1 MNSIFNQDSIPK
13 DGQSEIPKVGSA
25 DLFCCDEPAEQR
37 AGRVHAALAAANH
50 TLARQELQDWL
61 SAWMRSLPPRPERT
75 QLRQPLL
82 WSCLAAYCSQ
92 TGDLELI
99 ERLWQV
105 FDRLPAPESLAD
117 PDGALPLLGVPIL
130 NRVDLL
136 ARLLA
141 TLDHP
146 VQTLAIVD
154 NSAGTPGHTEIAAEL
169 AELQQRGHPLIQSIR
184 IASPF
189 SNMGVAA
196 SWNLILSSFPQL
208 PCALLAN
215 NDLCLAPGVL
225 ARAMACLDVGRA
237 QFLALLPAPHAFAGF
252 LITSRCWDQLGLFD
266 PGFHPAY
273 CEDLDYR
280 DRLDNA
286 PHVEQL
292 DGSFAHAAMGA
303 CNPEHSATISSQP
316 HLQKHNSV
324 SYPLNQ
330 LWYLSERRRR
340 RDPRGCWRRLW
351 LAQWSET
358 P

>member
-1 MNSIFNQDSIPK
+1 
-13 DGQSEIPKVGSA
+13 
-25 DLFCCDEPAEQR
+25 
-37 AGRVHAALAAANH
+37 
-50 TLARQELQDWL
+50 
-61 SAWMRSLPPRPERT
+61 
-75 QLRQPLL
+75 
-82 WSCLAAYCSQ
+82 
-92 TGDLELI
+92 
-99 ERLWQV
+99 
-105 FDRLPAPESLAD
+105 
-117 PDGALPLLGVPIL
+117 
-130 NRVDLL
+130 
-136 ARLLA
+136 
-141 TLDHP
+141 
-146 VQTLAIVD
+146 
-154 NSAGTPGHTEIAAEL
+154 
-169 AELQQRGHPLIQSIR
+169 LIQTIR

-208 PCALLAN
+208 PCAMLAN

-225 ARAMACLDVGRA
+225 ARAMASLDVSRA

-280 DRLDNA
+280 DRLANA

-292 DGSFAHAAMGA
+292 DGSFAHAAMVA
-303 CNPEHSATISSQP
+303 CNPDHSATINSQP
-316 HLQKHNSV
+316 DYQKHNSV

-351 LAQWSET
+351 LAQWSDT